1 MIRALNL
8 APSAESCS
16 SLIWCALERTKG
28 TLSCCWCAEAWAPFP
43 GCIFGRKPSQ
53 THNYW
58 SWWHR
63 LEPLWSAWAESLV
76 KTQQK
81 GGVSVWRWAAG
92 PPTIPTI
99 PTCKQGADAV
109 LRQNP
114 AHHTYGG
121 AGNLDR
127 YWEQKANTVF
137 SGNVMTTCAVHHSH
151 RCKNCQTSLKKQFL
165 ETIINP
171 KESLITFLCIP
182 LSQFHLPSCFDNIEW

>member
-16 SLIWCALERTKG
+16 SLIWYALNRNTPGG

-43 GCIFGRKPSQ
+43 GCIFGKKPSQ
-53 THNYW
+53 TRNCW

-81 GGVSVWRWAAG
+81 GGVSVWKGAAG

-109 LRQNP
+109 LHQNP

-121 AGNLDR
+121 AGNLAR
-127 YWEQKANTVF
+127 YWEQKANSVF
-137 SGNVMTTCAVHHSH
+137 WSCHDTLE
-151 RCKNCQTSLKKQFL
+151 RQTSLKKQFL

-171 KESLITFLCIP
+171 KGSLMITFLCIP
-182 LSQFHLPSCFDNIEW
+182 LS